1 MFKINDKITRFRGTI
16 RPRLQAGNIY
26 SFGPDREKFSQSQWS
41 EVVIIAFFKFLFQI
55 WDNVP
60 SEKGD

>member
-26 SFGPDREKFSQSQWS
+26 SFGPDRKNYSQPQGS
-41 EVVIIAFFKFLFQI
+41 EVVIIAFVLI
-55 WDNVP
+55 SV
-60 SEKGD
+60 